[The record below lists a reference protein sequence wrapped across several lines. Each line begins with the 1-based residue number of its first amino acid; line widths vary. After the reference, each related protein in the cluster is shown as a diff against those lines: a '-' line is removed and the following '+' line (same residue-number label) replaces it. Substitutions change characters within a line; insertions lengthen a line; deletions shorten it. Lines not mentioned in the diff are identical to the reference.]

1 MQTFEAIIIEA
12 PRGGA
17 YIEIPFDVEEFYQQN
32 RIKVKAIF
40 DMVEYR
46 GSLVKMKTDCHI
58 LGIPKAIR
66 EKLNKQIGDTVFVQ
80 VEKDEEV
87 RVIELPSNFE
97 SMLHQNKDTLS
108 FWKKL
113 SYSNQKKYVNWITSA
128 KKEETKLKRLTLAI
142 EKLINQEKI

>member
-17 YIEIPFDVEEFYQQN
+17 YVEIPFDVEEVYQQK
-32 RIKVKAIF
+32 RVKVKAIF
-40 DMVEYR
+40 DTIEYR

-58 LGIPKAIR
+58 LGMPKAIR

-80 VEKDEEV
+80 LEKDEEV

-97 SMLHQNKDTLS
+97 SMLHQNKDALS

-113 SYSNQKKYVNWITSA
+113 SHSNQKKYVNWITSA

>member
-17 YIEIPFDVEEFYQQN
+17 YIEIPFDFEEFYQQK